1 MPYTS
6 KKESNVS
13 ELRLK
18 AEKALKQKPV
28 QVAANQQ
35 DMEAV
40 IHELRVHQIELE
52 MQNDELR
59 QIQKDMDESKARYF
73 NLYNL
78 APIGYIT
85 LSTHGMIKE
94 SNLTFVVML
103 NIPRGSLVGQPLSH
117 FILPEDQDIYY
128 QTRNALLKT
137 ETPQACEFRMLR
149 MSAAGKI
156 PEPEPLWVRMEAVTS
171 IDRDNTPSI
180 RATLSD
186 ISTRKAVELALA
198 ESLVVKD
205 TLLQEVHHRVKNNLA
220 LISSLI
226 NLQQEKIIDPQG
238 VAEFSIL
245 NSRIQSMALVH
256 DLLYKSKVLDKID
269 MQEYLGALV
278 EEIQSIHS
286 ELSPHVQTTV
296 NAHKVYMTLEMAVPC
311 GLIVNELV
319 SNAFKYAFPN
329 ALPGAGEESCQIKVI
344 ASQDGSGFSLC
355 VSDNGL
361 SLPETFD
368 WVKTQ
373 TLGLKLVRML
383 AQHQLDGTL
392 QLDRTGGTTIYLHFS
407 SPQQVVGERA

>member
-1 MPYTS
+1 MPDRI
-6 KKESNVS
+6 KKSAD
-13 ELRLK
+13 LRVQ
-18 AEKALKQKPV
+18 AEKALKQKPER
-28 QVAANQQ
+28 VAANQQ

-85 LSTHGMIKE
+85 LSSHGLIKE
-94 SNLTFVVML
+94 ANLTFVVML
-103 NIPRGSLVGQPLSH
+103 NIPRVSLVGQPLSH

-128 QTRNALLKT
+128 HIRNALMKT
-137 ETPQACEFRMLR
+137 DNPQACEFRMIR
-149 MSAAGKI
+149 MTAAKI

-186 ISTRKAVELALA
+186 ISTLKAVELALA
-198 ESLVVKD
+198 ASLVVKD

-226 NLQQEKIIDPQG
+226 NLQQERIIDPQV

-269 MQEYLGALV
+269 MQEYFGALV
-278 EEIQSIHS
+278 KEIQSIHS
-286 ELSPHVQTTV
+286 ELSPHVQTNV
-296 NAHKVYMTLEMAVPC
+296 NAHKVYMTLAMAVPC

-329 ALPGAGEESCQIKVI
+329 ALPGAGEENCQIKVI
-344 ASQDGSGFSLC
+344 ASQEGSAFSLC
-355 VSDNGL
+355 ITDNGL

-368 WVKTQ
+368 WVTTH

-383 AQHQLDGTL
+383 AQYQLKGTL
-392 QLDRTGGTTIYLHFS
+392 QLDRTRGTTFYLHFS
-407 SPQQVVGERA
+407 SPQLSSINL